1 LDSNA
6 RLCGGEFNQFEIAL
20 MNSQELHGKRVTV
33 IGGKRSGLSAA
44 TLLKKHGAKVFLTE
58 RDAMDKRFIE
68 KLERSKISFEAGGH
82 TERVFECDFA
92 VISPGVPSNAPIV
105 KRLEAANVSVYS
117 EIEAASWFCK
127 ARIVAITGTDGKT
140 TTTALTHKIF
150 ERDGKANGY
159 RAFAVGNIGVPFA
172 DYVEEMSE
180 QDVAVVETSSFQLDH
195 CFAYKPKVAVI
206 TNITPD
212 HLDRYDNDFQ
222 KYARAKYRIYQA
234 QTEHDVLIVNI
245 DNAELKRQFSDKD
258 ILKSL
263 KAKLVPISLETK
275 PSREYDACG
284 YLDGEWL
291 TIKFNGEKEKIM
303 KKEEVIG
310 RVHFRGTHNVYNSL
324 AAAVAARALEVKKE
338 IIRESIM
345 TFEGV
350 EHRIEF
356 VRELSGIHFIND
368 SKATTVNALWYAL
381 DTINTP
387 IVLIAGGR
395 DKGND
400 YTKVKPLVEEK
411 VKLIIA
417 IGESKEK
424 IAETFGNL
432 TRVSKADTLEDAV
445 RLARRE
451 AKQGETVLLSPA
463 CASFDMFANFEERGE
478 TFKRLVGNL

>member
-1 LDSNA
+1 MDYHT
-6 RLCGGEFNQFEIAL
+6 CFCDGKFNQFEIAL
-20 MNSQELHGKRVTV
+20 MKVQELHQKRVTV
-33 IGGKRSGLSAA
+33 IGGKRSGLAA
-44 TLLKKHGAKVFLTE
+44 AQLLKKHGAKVFLTE
-58 RDAMDKRFIE
+58 RDTIDKRFIE
-68 KLERSKISFEAGGH
+68 KLERSKIEYESGGH

-92 VISPGVPSNAPIV
+92 VISPGVPSNAPVV
-105 KRLEAANVSVYS
+105 KRLEAANVPVYS
-117 EIEAASWFCK
+117 EIEMSSWFCK

-150 ERDGKANGY
+150 ERDGKQKGY

-180 QDVAVVETSSFQLDH
+180 GDVAVVETSSFQLDH
-195 CFAYKPKVAVI
+195 CFTYKPKVAVI

-212 HLDRYDNDFQ
+212 HLDRYDNDFR

-234 QTEHDVLIVNI
+234 QDETDVLIVNM

-258 ILKSL
+258 VLKSL
-263 KAKLVPISLETK
+263 RPKLVPISLETNLSK
-275 PSREYDACG
+275 KYDACG

-291 TIKFNGEKEKIM
+291 TIKFNGEKERIM

-345 TFEGV
+345 SFEGV

-356 VRELSGIHFIND
+356 VREIDGVQFIND

-400 YTKVKPLVEEK
+400 YSKVEPLVKEK
-411 VKLIIA
+411 VKVIVA
-417 IGESKEK
+417 IGESREK
-424 IAETFGNL
+424 LVEVFGKI
-432 TRVSKADTLEDAV
+432 TKVIKADTMEDAV
-445 RLARRE
+445 RLARQE

-478 TFKRLVGNL
+478 TFKRLVANL

>member
-1 LDSNA
+1 
-6 RLCGGEFNQFEIAL
+6 
-20 MNSQELHGKRVTV
+20 MNKQDVHGKRVTV
-33 IGGKRSGLSAA
+33 IGGKRSGVSAA
-44 TLLKKHGAKVFLTE
+44 QLLKKHGAKVFLTE

-68 KLERSKISFEAGGH
+68 KLERSKIDFEASGH

-92 VISPGVPSNAPIV
+92 VISPGVPSDAPIV
-105 KRLEAANVSVYS
+105 KRLEAANVPVYS
-117 EIEAASWFCK
+117 EIEMASWFCK

-150 ERDGKANGY
+150 ERDGRQNGY
-159 RAFAVGNIGVPFA
+159 RAFAVGNIGVPFS

-195 CFAYKPKVAVI
+195 CFSYKPKVAVI

-212 HLDRYDNDFQ
+212 HLDRYDNDFR

-234 QTEHDVLIVNI
+234 QDENDMLIVNL

-258 ILKSL
+258 VLKSL
-263 KAKLVPISLETK
+263 KTRLVPISLEKKLDKQYHT
-275 PSREYDACG
+275 CG

-291 TIKFNGEKEKIM
+291 TIKFNGEKERVM

-356 VRELSGIHFIND
+356 VRELNGVQFIND

-400 YTKVKPLVEEK
+400 YTKVKSLVKEK
-411 VKLIIA
+411 VKVIIA

-424 IAETFGNL
+424 IAETFGGI
-432 TRVSKADTLEDAV
+432 TRVEKAETMEEAV

-478 TFKRLVGNL
+478 TFKRLVRNL

>member
-1 LDSNA
+1 MDSDTCL
-6 RLCGGEFNQFEIAL
+6 RGGEFNQFKVAL
-20 MNSQELHGKRVTV
+20 MNREELHGKRVTI
-33 IGGKRSGLSAA
+33 IGGKRSGISAA
-44 TLLKKHGAKVFLTE
+44 MLLKKHGAKVFLTE
-58 RDAMDKRFIE
+58 RETMDKRFIE
-68 KLERSKISFEAGGH
+68 KLERQRIDFEVNGH

-92 VISPGVPSNAPIV
+92 VISPGVPSHAPIV
-105 KRLEAANVSVYS
+105 KRLEAANVPVYS
-117 EIEAASWFCK
+117 EIEASSWFCK

-150 ERDGKANGY
+150 ERDGKQNGY

-180 QDVAVVETSSFQLDH
+180 QDVTVVETSSFQLDH
-195 CFAYKPKVAVI
+195 CFTYKPKVAVI

-234 QTEHDVLIVNI
+234 QDEHDVLVVNI

-258 ILKSL
+258 VLKSL
-263 KAKLVPISLETK
+263 KVNLVPISLETNLSK
-275 PSREYDACG
+275 KYEACG

-303 KKEEVIG
+303 KKEEVVG

-356 VRELSGIHFIND
+356 VRELDGVHFIND

-381 DTINTP
+381 DTIDTP
-387 IVLIAGGR
+387 IILIAGGR

-400 YTKVKPLVEEK
+400 YTKVKPLIEKK
-411 VKLIIA
+411 VKVIIA

-424 IAETFGNL
+424 IVETFGRL
-432 TRVSKADTLEDAV
+432 TRVVKAETMEDAV

-451 AKQGETVLLSPA
+451 AKQGQTVLLSPA

>member
-1 LDSNA
+1 MDSDT
-6 RLCGGEFNQFEIAL
+6 CVCYGKSNQFEVAL
-20 MNSQELHGKRVTV
+20 MKVQEIHQKRVTV
-33 IGGKRSGLSAA
+33 IGGKRSGISAA
-44 TLLKKHGAKVFLTE
+44 MLLKKHGAKVFLTE

-68 KLERSKISFEAGGH
+68 KLERNKIDFEASGH

-105 KRLEAANVSVYS
+105 KRLEAANVPVYS
-117 EIEAASWFCK
+117 EIEMSSWFCK

-150 ERDGKANGY
+150 ERDGKENGY

-180 QDVAVVETSSFQLDH
+180 RDVAVVETSSFQLDH
-195 CFAYKPKVAVI
+195 CFTYKPKVAVI

-212 HLDRYDNDFQ
+212 HLDRYDNDFR

-234 QTEHDVLIVNI
+234 QDENDVLIVNI
-245 DNAELKRQFSDKD
+245 DNAELQRQFSDKD
-258 ILKSL
+258 VLKSL
-263 KAKLVPISLETK
+263 KPKLVRMSLEK
-275 PSREYDACG
+275 NLSKKYEACA

-291 TIKFNGEKEKIM
+291 TIKFNGEKERIM

-338 IIRESIM
+338 RIRESIM

-356 VRELSGIHFIND
+356 VRELSGVQFIND

-381 DTINTP
+381 DTINAP

-400 YTKVKPLVEEK
+400 YSKVKPLVKEK
-411 VKLIIA
+411 VKMIIA

-424 IAETFGNL
+424 IAETFSDV
-432 TRVSKADTLEDAV
+432 TKVVKAETMEDAV